1 MRSCGGWNNN
11 NKWMSFVGKFT
22 PQIKQK
28 FIEGS
33 GDDNIII
40 VGIPFGNCDGGG
52 SCPNT
57 A

>member
-33 GDDNIII
+33 GDDDVII
-40 VGIPFGNCDGGG
+40 VGIPFGICGGGG